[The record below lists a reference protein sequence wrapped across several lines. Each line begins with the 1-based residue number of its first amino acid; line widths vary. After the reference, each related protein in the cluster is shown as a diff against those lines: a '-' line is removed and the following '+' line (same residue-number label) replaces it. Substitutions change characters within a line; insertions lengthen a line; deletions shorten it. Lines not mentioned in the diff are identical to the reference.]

1 MRTDAK
7 QQATELHSPP
17 TARAK
22 ERLISLKNIQIED
35 AIPLMSANERHGYR
49 PWVTAPSLLLLTTL
63 FTLLVIMTSSHYY
76 VLAAC
81 IVMKSGGLIVNW
93 CTHCRPDLGSNSI
106 PFSPT
111 MKRILWLVRF
121 EICRCVQGTLLPL
134 GVGANLYLRGVR

>member
-7 QQATELHSPP
+7 QQATELHLPP
-17 TARAK
+17 YNSSQRAPY
-22 ERLISLKNIQIED
+22 EPENIQIED

-111 MKRILWLVRF
+111 MKRILWLVQF
-121 EICRCVQGTLLPL
+121 EICRCAQGTLFPL
-134 GVGANLYLRGVR
+134 GVGANLYLR

>member
-1 MRTDAK
+1 
-7 QQATELHSPP
+7 
-17 TARAK
+17 
-22 ERLISLKNIQIED
+22 
-35 AIPLMSANERHGYR
+35 MSANERHGYR

-76 VLAAC
+76 VLAAG
-81 IVMKSGGLIVNW
+81 IVMKSGELIVNW

-134 GVGANLYLRGVR
+134 SVGANLYLRGVR

>member
-7 QQATELHSPP
+7 QQATELHLPP
-17 TARAK
+17 YSSSRMVPH
-22 ERLISLKNIQIED
+22 EPIDIQIED

-81 IVMKSGGLIVNW
+81 IVMKSGELIVNW